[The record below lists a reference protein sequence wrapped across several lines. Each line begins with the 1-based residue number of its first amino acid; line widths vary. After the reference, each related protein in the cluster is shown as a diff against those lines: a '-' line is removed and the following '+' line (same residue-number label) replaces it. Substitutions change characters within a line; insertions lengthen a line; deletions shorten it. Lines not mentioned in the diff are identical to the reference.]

1 MLRFILLVV
10 AVFMFLTVLR
20 FMDAFQHNYEVLLP
34 VGEAA
39 GGRTRG
45 GAPAVGDGEMVRDPI
60 CGTWVDR
67 RLALTAQR
75 AGETVLVCSEK
86 CRTAVGALE
95 ASPGDSE
102 ARAR

>member
-20 FMDAFQHNYEVLLP
+20 GLRIFLAAFLRP
-34 VGEAA
+34 GGSAA

-45 GAPAVGDGEMVRDPI
+45 GAPAVRDGEMVRDPI
-60 CGTWVDR
+60 CGTWIDR
-67 RLALTAQR
+67 RLALTAER

-86 CRTAVGALE
+86 CRTAAGVLG
-95 ASPGDSE
+95 SPAGDSE